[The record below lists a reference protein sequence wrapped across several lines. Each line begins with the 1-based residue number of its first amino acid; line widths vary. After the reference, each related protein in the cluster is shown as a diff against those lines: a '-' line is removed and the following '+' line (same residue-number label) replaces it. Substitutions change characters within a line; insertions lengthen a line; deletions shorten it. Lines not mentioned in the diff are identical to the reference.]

1 LSAHVAGTRFLPGQ
15 SHLQFRDTVP
25 TATSLKVLRG
35 ASQAASV
42 LHETRRALIEHLAEP
57 DSAAGLARKLKTSR
71 QRVRYH
77 VQQLERE
84 GLVECVAER
93 RNGNC
98 VERLLRAT
106 ARTYVISPE
115 AIGSL
120 GDSPVIASD
129 RFSAGYL
136 LASAARVVRDVG
148 ALEARARAESR
159 RLATLTLQGE
169 VRFASVEQRAAF
181 ASDLTDMLAQLIA
194 RYHDDEAP
202 DGRRYQLTVLAHP
215 AAARAPGDV
224 PGAVQADG
232 GGSDA

>member
-1 LSAHVAGTRFLPGQ
+1 MWALELFHRANPQL
-15 SHLQFRDTVP
+15 RDTVP
-25 TATSLKVLRG
+25 TATSLRVLRG
-35 ASQAASV
+35 PSQAATL
-42 LHETRRALIEHLAEP
+42 LHQTRRALIEHLAEP
-57 DSAAGLARKLKTSR
+57 DSAAGLARKLGTSR

-77 VQQLERE
+77 LRELERE

-93 RNGNC
+93 RSGNC

-120 GDSPVIASD
+120 GDAPAAASD

-169 VRFASVEQRAAF
+169 VRFASVETRAAF
-181 ASDLTDMLAQLIA
+181 AADLTDLFAQLIA
-194 RYHDDEAP
+194 RYHDDQAP

-215 AAARAPGDV
+215 AATSDV
-224 PGAVQADG
+224 PAQPQADG
-232 GGSDA
+232 GGPDA